1 MEALVEGGAPVP
13 THYHH
18 FHHHHRVRPPAAHP
32 DHDDAGKPPARTPS
46 SSSFLQ
52 LLTQLGWAALVVGV
66 VTAYLALALN
76 GGAVELIRTLE
87 RWGGPRDIYE
97 HAPAHGR
104 AYALHPFHEMFW
116 PLHVARLSPRR
127 SLAVFTAGRD
137 GLANVDRLVRAWG
150 HERFDFLICHYDE
163 SQAEWA
169 ALPWYKQAVGFYAHR
184 QGKMFFFKVLEK
196 NKHEHTS
203 GTNEGTSVSLGISV
217 VDLLYRI
224 ATSHHKHKH
233 SAR

>member
-13 THYHH
+13 THFHH
-18 FHHHHRVRPPAAHP
+18 FHRVRPPAAHP
-32 DHDDAGKPPARTPS
+32 ADDAGKPPARTP
-46 SSSFLQ
+46 SSFLQ

-104 AYALHPFHEMFW
+104 AYALHPFHDMFL
-116 PLHVARLSPRR
+116 PLHVTRLSPRR

-137 GLANVDRLVRAWG
+137 GLANVDRLVQAWG
-150 HERFDFLICHYDE
+150 HERFDYLICHYDE

-184 QGKMFFFKVLEK
+184 QGKMFFFKVLDK
-196 NKHEHTS
+196 QTRHVW
-203 GTNEGTSVSLGISV
+203 NEGTSVSLGLV
-217 VDLLYRI
+217 LFDQFVPQ
-224 ATSHHKHKH
+224 SHKYKH